1 MQKRAALGAVLAAAA
16 MATTVAAPAAVAGPA
31 ERIETTAVDVS
42 CVFSTSEGD
51 LVFFFASDVN
61 GEAGSGMFVE
71 SPDGE
76 FILFGEGGSATF
88 GPEFSA
94 TVLMYDVVTGE
105 PVGEATVEA
114 TVTQLGEPVVEEIRH
129 RDGNRWTKGSFTLTE
144 FAVAATAVDV
154 PGYTIEPAPE
164 ACSGSEFIFDVLTT
178 NPAARVQQI
187 SDYESEIC
195 QLEGLPDG
203 EVRLSRDIRTP
214 VFEVVIDD
222 GVEPLKASGDL
233 DLRGWSGSATAPL
246 VSLFTDEVVSDLTI
260 DVTLK
265 KAGQRD
271 HEFVTFNGV
280 TMRISWVPYIASI
293 SVSTSDGLAGT
304 AECYSEHIVER
315 IIVRPHQDGDEH

>member
-1 MQKRAALGAVLAAAA
+1 MQKRAAFGAVLAAASI
-16 MATTVAAPAAVAGPA
+16 ATMVAAPAAVAGPA
-31 ERIETTAVDVS
+31 ERIESTVIDVS

-61 GEAGSGMFVE
+61 GEAGAGMFVE

-76 FILFGEGGSATF
+76 IILDGDGGQATF

-94 TVLMYDVVTGE
+94 TVMMHDSVTGE
-105 PVGEATVEA
+105 PVGEATVAA
-114 TVTQLGEPVVEEIRH
+114 TMTKLGEPTVEEIRD
-129 RDGNRWTKGSFTLTE
+129 RDGNRWTRGSFTVTE
-144 FAVAATAVDV
+144 FVVSTTSVDV
-154 PGYTIEPAPE
+154 PGYTVEPDAE
-164 ACSGSEFIFDVLTT
+164 ACGGSEFTFDVFTT

-187 SDYESEIC
+187 LDYESEIC

-203 EVRLSRDIRTP
+203 EVLLRGDLRTP
-214 VFEVVIDD
+214 VFEVVVDD
-222 GVEPLKASGDL
+222 GVEPLKASGEI

-260 DVTLK
+260 DVTLAR
-265 KAGQRD
+265 AGQRQQ
-271 HEFVTFNGV
+271 ESVTFDGM

-304 AECYSEHIVER
+304 AECYSENIVEK
-315 IIVRPHQDGDEH
+315 IIVRPHQDGDDH